1 MTLKNACALPMHQ
14 VKWLWSVEP
23 LFALASCEPFAALI
37 ATPSLRTESCL
48 AKEDVMNSWYDV
60 TDVAALL
67 KVSPRTVQRWC
78 RERRVPHVRVGRGI
92 RFTAEQL
99 VEIETVYSRARAL
112 SVTSVDAPNPGY
124 RHVTVVPMKR
134 RPAA

>member
-1 MTLKNACALPMHQ
+1 MM
-14 VKWLWSVEP
+14 
-23 LFALASCEPFAALI
+23 I
-37 ATPSLRTESCL
+37 G
-48 AKEDVMNSWYDV
+48 WYDV

-99 VEIETVYSRARAL
+99 AEIESVYSRARAL
-112 SVTSVDAPNPGY
+112 SPASVDAPNPGY